1 MRTASAERRDEA
13 TTLRRKLDRAKAE
26 NQILENMIETTT
38 RSLYEANG
46 ELRERKRQLE
56 ALLTSLSAAVIVTD
70 GSGTITSVE
79 GRAGDLI
86 GRSSD
91 ECVGQPVERFLA
103 IDRDSHPVT
112 GPGRRPGAEGS
123 GPEGS
128 GSELDETW
136 EGSIHGA
143 DGRSTPV
150 VVACSSL
157 TEGVVGAVYTAI
169 DVSDRKRLEVELRHA
184 QRLEAIGS
192 LAAGVAHELNSPI
205 QFVLDS
211 VRFIADSLDDLMVV
225 DEQHRAL
232 RELAHGLDGGAE
244 LVAAIER
251 EEEIRDLDFTRQ
263 EFPGA
268 VERAITGLHRVS
280 SIVKAMRRFSHPGE
294 DLVAADINQVV
305 ETAVTLAAHEYKY
318 VADVDLELAPVP
330 DVRCNKV
337 DLSGVI
343 VNLLINAADAIGDRH
358 LGPDGRGTIRIA
370 TGTDGDGVRIDVADD
385 GGGIPA
391 EVRARV
397 FEPFFTTKGPGKG
410 TGQGLALAYE
420 TVVARH
426 KGRLAFDVVDGV
438 GTTFHIWL
446 PVEQAA

>member
-1 MRTASAERRDEA
+1 MKAASAERRDEA
-13 TTLRRKLDRAKAE
+13 MTLRRKLDRAKAE

-46 ELRERKRQLE
+46 ELQEGTCHLE
-56 ALLTSLSAAVIVTD
+56 TLLTSLSAAVIVTD
-70 GSGTITSVE
+70 GAGIITSVQ
-79 GRAGDLI
+79 GRAVELI
-86 GRSSD
+86 GRSPD
-91 ECVGQPVERFLA
+91 ACVGQPVERFLA
-103 IDRDSHPVT
+103 IDDDNRPAPRSADQ
-112 GPGRRPGAEGS
+112 PGDAGS
-123 GPEGS
+123 GVDPGES
-128 GSELDETW
+128 W

-150 VVACSSL
+150 VVARSTL
-157 TEGVVGAVYTAI
+157 TEGVDGAVYTAI

-211 VRFIADSLDDLMVV
+211 VRFIADSLDDLMAV

-232 RELAHGLDGGAE
+232 RELAHGFEGGAE

-318 VADVDLELAPVP
+318 VADVDLDLGTVP

-343 VNLLINAADAIGDRH
+343 VNLLINAADAIGDRN
-358 LGPDGRGTIRIA
+358 LGSDGRGTIRIA
-370 TGTDGDGVRIDVADD
+370 TGTDGDGVWIEVADD

-397 FEPFFTTKGPGKG
+397 FEPFFTTKAPGKG

-426 KGRLAFDVVDGV
+426 SGRLAFDVVDGV

-446 PVEQAA
+446 PLEQAA

>member
-1 MRTASAERRDEA
+1 MKAVSAERRDEA

-26 NQILENMIETTT
+26 NLILETMIETTT

-46 ELRERKRQLE
+46 ELQERKRQLE
-56 ALLTSLSAAVIVTD
+56 SLLTSLSAAVIVTD
-70 GSGTITSVE
+70 GAGTITSVE
-79 GRAGDLI
+79 GRAGALI
-86 GRSSD
+86 GRSPQD
-91 ECVGQPVERFLA
+91 CIGQPVERFLI
-103 IDRDSHPVT
+103 IDRDSHPRPRPVEQ
-112 GPGRRPGAEGS
+112 PGDDGVDGEP
-123 GPEGS
+123 
-128 GSELDETW
+128 DETW
-136 EGSIHGA
+136 EGSIQGA

-150 VVACSSL
+150 VVARSAL
-157 TEGVVGAVYTAI
+157 ADGADGAVYTAI

-232 RELAHGLDGGAE
+232 RELAHGFDGGAD
-244 LVAAIER
+244 LIAAIER
-251 EEEIRDLDFTRQ
+251 EEEVRDLDFTRQ
-263 EFPGA
+263 EIPGA
-268 VERAITGLHRVS
+268 VERAISGLHRVS
-280 SIVKAMRRFSHPGE
+280 NIVKAMRRFSHPGE
-294 DLVAADINQVV
+294 DLVAADVNQVV

-318 VADVDLELAPVP
+318 VADVHLELGTVP

-343 VNLLINAADAIGDRH
+343 VNLLVNAAHAIGDH
-358 LGPDGRGTIRIA
+358 HPGPDDRGTIRIA
-370 TGTDGDGVRIDVADD
+370 TGADDDGVWIELADD
-385 GGGIPA
+385 GGGIPPEA
-391 EVRARV
+391 RARV
-397 FEPFFTTKGPGKG
+397 FEPFFTTKAPGNG

-426 KGRLAFDVVDGV
+426 NGRITFDVVDGV

-446 PVEQAA
+446 PLEQTP